1 MLGIGIWEWLVL
13 LGLALVVVGPRKLPE
28 VASTLGRWTRELRQV
43 TRDLRLT
50 LEVELDEE
58 ETRRRRAQIKER
70 REELADGA
78 PTAPGPAV
86 AEDVIPPGDL
96 PPVSPETVDEEL
108 DEESDEELDEEGDT
122 L

>member
-1 MLGIGIWEWLVL
+1 ML

-28 VASTLGRWTRELRQV
+28 AAATIGRWTRELRQV

-58 ETRRRRAQIKER
+58 ETRRRRAQIKKR
-70 REELADGA
+70 RETLADGA
-78 PTAPGPAV
+78 SAGPVPEV
-86 AEDVIPPGDL
+86 AEDVTPHDDAAAAPL
-96 PPVSPETVDEEL
+96 AETADEEP
-108 DEESDEELDEEGDT
+108 DEEEDT

>member
-1 MLGIGIWEWLVL
+1 ML

-28 VASTLGRWTRELRQV
+28 VAATLGRWTRELRQV

-70 REELADGA
+70 RDALAEGA
-78 PTAPGPAV
+78 PSGPGPAV
-86 AEDVIPPGDL
+86 SAGAASAEVLPPGPDE
-96 PPVSPETVDEEL
+96 VSEEEL
-108 DEESDEELDEEGDT
+108 AAEEDT

>member
-1 MLGIGIWEWLVL
+1 ML

-28 VASTLGRWTRELRQV
+28 VAGTLGRWTRELRQV

-70 REELADGA
+70 RETLADGV
-78 PTAPGPAV
+78 PVAPGPVV
-86 AEDVIPPGDL
+86 AEDVIPHGASAAV
-96 PPVSPETVDEEL
+96 PPSESVDEEL
-108 DEESDEELDEEGDT
+108 DEELDEEGDT